1 MALRV
6 LQVLEMSGITHSA
19 NELQRKA
26 PFPDSPPRS
35 KVSDTLSPQPATTDQ
50 TASVTHFDRSAGAR
64 ILARSFYKELRSSGY
79 TPKQLLALS
88 TELIDLITQD
98 LQHERKGAA

>member
-1 MALRV
+1 
-6 LQVLEMSGITHSA
+6 MSDKLAT
-19 NELQRKA
+19 
-26 PFPDSPPRS
+26 
-35 KVSDTLSPQPATTDQ
+35 QPATSDQ

-98 LQHERKGAA
+98 LQQERKGAA

>member
-1 MALRV
+1 
-6 LQVLEMSGITHSA
+6 MSDKFA
-19 NELQRKA
+19 
-26 PFPDSPPRS
+26 
-35 KVSDTLSPQPATTDQ
+35 PQPVTSSPTTLNN
-50 TASVTHFDRSAGAR
+50 FDRSAGAR

-98 LQHERKGAA
+98 LQAERKGAA

>member
-1 MALRV
+1 M
-6 LQVLEMSGITHSA
+6 
-19 NELQRKA
+19 
-26 PFPDSPPRS
+26 
-35 KVSDTLSPQPATTDQ
+35 SDTLGPQSESSSTGNVA
-50 TASVTHFDRSAGAR
+50 AIDRAAGAR

-98 LQHERKGAA
+98 LQAERKGAA

>member
-1 MALRV
+1 
-6 LQVLEMSGITHSA
+6 MSD
-19 NELQRKA
+19 K
-26 PFPDSPPRS
+26 F
-35 KVSDTLSPQPATTDQ
+35 VPQPQ
-50 TASVTHFDRSAGAR
+50 KPSTAEIPSFDRAAGAR

-98 LQHERKGAA
+98 LQAERKGAA

>member
-1 MALRV
+1 VSDKLV
-6 LQVLEMSGITHSA
+6 LQPG
-19 NELQRKA
+19 
-26 PFPDSPPRS
+26 
-35 KVSDTLSPQPATTDQ
+35 QPATDS
-50 TASVTHFDRSAGAR
+50 TASLTNLDRSAGAR

-98 LQHERKGAA
+98 LQAERKGAA